1 MSDHSAPAYKR
12 SSQHKRQF
20 RFMPIIDDYEDDDC
34 EEIEPIT
41 LHMPVSEK
49 EETAPLLAIKQ
60 RDPAQL
66 ATSRTN
72 TSIFGLNV
80 IKGHVAKDSDAGN
93 EKASTIHMPILIDTS
108 VQQDRSAKSMK
119 AEVSGA
125 ASAAGM
131 VGMGNAIGSV
141 LKYGSTFLIQYS
153 LGPGLYG
160 LYTLGL
166 SLVTLISAIFSLGLD
181 DAMTRYIA
189 IYRGKKRSNTLRGL
203 MIFCTVLVGIAGLA
217 GAFLLLFFTPSLVT
231 FWSSLRPSHT
241 VSSKETLTQLTP
253 LLQMMAPMIPLLCMQ
268 VVWFGGL
275 RGFKAFKWRVL
286 VTSVLQPIVQILLL
300 LGIIRFLRGVSG
312 VALGM
317 LISTVLTTVLYLYF
331 LFREYS
337 RVADAQSE
345 QYELR
350 EWLVFSTLNFLT
362 TIIETVLDSI
372 DTLLLAFFGV
382 SKVAIGQ
389 YGAAIKFGP
398 FIAMPL
404 STFNTI
410 FSPTIAELHS
420 KGEKQKLEEMFKI
433 VTKWSITF
441 SLPIFLVVVLFSPY
455 LLGLSGQGY
464 IDAWPLAIAFS
475 TGSMVSAGTGAVGS
489 MLLMIGQNKFS
500 FLNSIVAVIVNL
512 VLGILLT
519 PHFGAMGTAV
529 STGLAICVNNIM
541 RLTQVYLR
549 LKMQPY
555 RWDTLK
561 PIGAG
566 LISSLLTGGSLYL
579 LSQAH
584 LHDTFT
590 VGHAIVPLE
599 LGLIPVFLASYA
611 VLLFLFKMSPEDEIV
626 LSTLGKKFR
635 RSKKRVA

>member
-1 MSDHSAPAYKR
+1 MSDHSASTNKR
-12 SSQHKRQF
+12 SSKQKRQL
-20 RFMPIIDDYEDDDC
+20 RFMPIIDDYEDDDY
-34 EEIEPIT
+34 EEPEQIT
-41 LHMPVSEK
+41 LHIPVSEK
-49 EETAPLLAIKQ
+49 EKIIPLFTIKQ
-60 RDPAQL
+60 RDPAQI
-66 ATSRTN
+66 TTPRTN
-72 TSIFGLNV
+72 TSTFSLNV
-80 IKGHVAKDSDAGN
+80 PKGHVANDSDAGI
-93 EKASTIHMPILIDTS
+93 EKVNTTHIPVLKYTS
-108 VQQDRSAKSMK
+108 SQSPKGMK

-125 ASAAGM
+125 AGAAGM
-131 VGMGNAIGSV
+131 VGIGNAIGSV

-181 DAMTRYIA
+181 DAMTRYTA
-189 IYRGKKRSNTLRGL
+189 IYRGKKRTNTLQGL
-203 MIFCTVLVGIAGLA
+203 MIFCTVLVGIAGIA
-217 GAFLLLFFTPSLVT
+217 GALLLLFFTPSLVT
-231 FWSSLRPSHT
+231 FWSELRPGRA
-241 VSSKETLTQLTP
+241 VSSKEALTQLTP

-286 VTSVLQPIVQILLL
+286 ATSLVQPIVQILLL
-300 LGIIRFLRGVSG
+300 LGIMHFLRGASG
-312 VALGM
+312 VALVM
-317 LISTVLTTVLYLYF
+317 LISTTLTTVLYLYF
-331 LFREYS
+331 LFREYA
-337 RVADAQSE
+337 RVADTHSE
-345 QYELR
+345 KYELR

-404 STFNTI
+404 GTFNTI
-410 FSPTIAELHS
+410 FAPTIAELHS

-475 TGSMVSAGTGAVGS
+475 IGSMVSAGTGAVGA
-489 MLLMIGQNKFS
+489 MLLMTGQNKLS

-512 VLGILLT
+512 VLGIVLT
-519 PHFGAMGTAV
+519 PRFGAMGTAL
-529 STGLAICVNNIM
+529 STGLAICVNNVM

-561 PIGAG
+561 PVGAG
-566 LISSLLTGGSLYL
+566 LISSVFTGGPLYL
-579 LSQAH
+579 LNHAH
-584 LHDTFT
+584 LHDTFI
-590 VGHAIVPLE
+590 VGHAVLPLE

-611 VLLFLFKMSPEDEIV
+611 VLLFLFKISPEDEIV
-626 LSTLGKKFR
+626 LSMLRKKFR
-635 RSKKRVA
+635 PSKKRGA

>member
-1 MSDHSAPAYKR
+1 MSDHSASTYKR
-12 SSQHKRQF
+12 SSQQKRQL
-20 RFMPIIDDYEDDDC
+20 RFMPIIDDYEDDDY
-34 EEIEPIT
+34 EEPEQIT
-41 LHMPVSEK
+41 LPVSEK
-49 EETAPLLAIKQ
+49 EKIIPLFTIKQ
-60 RDPAQL
+60 RDRAQL
-66 ATSRTN
+66 ATPKTN
-72 TSIFGLNV
+72 TSTFGLNV
-80 IKGHVAKDSDAGN
+80 PKGHVANHSDAGI
-93 EKASTIHMPILIDTS
+93 EKASTIHMPILKDTS
-108 VQQDRSAKSMK
+108 AQQDKSPKSMK

-125 ASAAGM
+125 AGAAGM

-160 LYTLGL
+160 LYTLAL

-181 DAMTRYIA
+181 DAMTRYTA
-189 IYRGKKRSNTLRGL
+189 IYRGKKRTNTLQGL
-203 MIFCTVLVGIAGLA
+203 MIFCTVLVGIAGIA
-217 GAFLLLFFTPSLVT
+217 GALLLLFFTPSLVT
-231 FWSSLRPSHT
+231 FWSSLRPGHA
-241 VSSKETLTQLTP
+241 VSSKETLTQLKP

-286 VTSVLQPIVQILLL
+286 ATSLVQPIVQILLL
-300 LGIIRFLRGVSG
+300 LGIMHFLRGASG
-312 VALGM
+312 VALVM
-317 LISTVLTTVLYLYF
+317 LISTMLTTVLYLYF

-337 RVADAQSE
+337 RVADTHSE
-345 QYELR
+345 EYELR

-389 YGAAIKFGP
+389 YGAAIKLGP

-404 STFNTI
+404 GTFNTI
-410 FSPTIAELHS
+410 FAPTIAELHS

-475 TGSMVSAGTGAVGS
+475 IGSMVSAGTGAVGA
-489 MLLMIGQNKFS
+489 MLLMTGQNKLS

-512 VLGILLT
+512 VLGIVLT
-519 PHFGAMGTAV
+519 PRFGAMGTAL
-529 STGLAICVNNIM
+529 STGLAICVNNVM

-561 PIGAG
+561 PVGAG
-566 LISSLLTGGSLYL
+566 LISSVFTGGPLYL
-579 LSQAH
+579 LSHAH
-584 LHDTFT
+584 LHDTFI
-590 VGHAIVPLE
+590 VGHAVVPLE

-611 VLLFLFKMSPEDEIV
+611 VLLFLFKISPEDEIV
-626 LSTLGKKFR
+626 LSMLRKKFR
-635 RSKKRVA
+635 RSKKRGA